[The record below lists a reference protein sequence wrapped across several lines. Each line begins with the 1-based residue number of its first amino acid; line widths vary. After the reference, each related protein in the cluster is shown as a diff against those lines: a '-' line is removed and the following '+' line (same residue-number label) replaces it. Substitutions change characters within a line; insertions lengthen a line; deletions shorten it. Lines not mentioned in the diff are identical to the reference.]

1 MTNRRGSGLLAALAT
16 VVCLAGIALA
26 GVEELGQHVENLASA
41 ERAGYIIEQLEAIE
55 AVALPGQDGYR
66 VPFEL
71 DPKVDR
77 EARSG
82 FNVVGLLPA
91 TGGEDGAAE
100 ASEKYLVIG
109 AHEANAPDAAAVLS
123 VGKRLA
129 ARERKHPVLLAFWT
143 GEESGVLGSTEF
155 VKGGTIPE
163 GHVAAYIN
171 LDRVGRMKENRLT
184 LQSVGSSSAW
194 PRLIEQSNVPIG
206 FDVDTQ
212 DDPHLHADS
221 TTFYQAGIPALN
233 VFADSHE
240 EHRKPSDTAERIN
253 LEDLERIARF
263 VALLAG
269 RLDRLEAEPD
279 YLTVSRTTQAHGSRD
294 SARPFT
300 GTIPDYA
307 AEVEGL
313 LLSGVIEGGPAEKAG
328 LKGGDVIV
336 ELAGRK
342 IANVYDYADALDDL
356 KVDVTVPVVF
366 MRDGERQETEITPTA
381 RR

>member
-1 MTNRRGSGLLAALAT
+1 MTLRRRSGLTAALAT
-16 VVCLAGIALA
+16 VVCLAGPAFA
-26 GVEELGQHVENLASA
+26 AVEELGRHVEHLAST
-41 ERAGYIIEQLEAIE
+41 ERADYIMEQLEAID

-66 VPFEL
+66 IPFEL
-71 DPKVDR
+71 DPEGDR

-82 FNVVGLLPA
+82 FNIVGLLPA
-91 TGGEDGAAE
+91 TGE
-100 ASEKYLVIG
+100 ASGKYLVIG
-109 AHEANAPDAAAVLS
+109 AHDANAPDAAAVLS

-155 VKGGTIPE
+155 VKGGTIPD

-233 VFADSHE
+233 VFAGSHE
-240 EHRKPSDTAERIN
+240 NHPKPSDTAERIN
-253 LEDLERIARF
+253 LEDLERISRF

-269 RLDRLEAEPD
+269 RLDRLEAEPE
-279 YLTVSRTTQAHGSRD
+279 YLTVARATQAHGSRH

-300 GTIPDYA
+300 GTVPDYG

-313 LLSGVIEGGPAEKAG
+313 LLNDVIAGGPAEKAG
-328 LKGGDVIV
+328 LKGGDIIV

-342 IANVYDYADALDDL
+342 ITNVYDYADALDAL
-356 KVDVTVPVVF
+356 KVDVTVKVVF
-366 MRDGERQETEITPTA
+366 MRDGKRQETEITPSA